1 MRQVQSKF
9 LLKKTHTKMHS
20 DNEHKHKALVFHWIG
35 SFGGGCDK
43 IWLAEEVAV

>member
-1 MRQVQSKF
+1 
-9 LLKKTHTKMHS
+9 MHS
-20 DNEHKHKALVFHWIG
+20 DNEQKHKALVFHWIG

>member
-20 DNEHKHKALVFHWIG
+20 DNEQKHKALVFHWIG